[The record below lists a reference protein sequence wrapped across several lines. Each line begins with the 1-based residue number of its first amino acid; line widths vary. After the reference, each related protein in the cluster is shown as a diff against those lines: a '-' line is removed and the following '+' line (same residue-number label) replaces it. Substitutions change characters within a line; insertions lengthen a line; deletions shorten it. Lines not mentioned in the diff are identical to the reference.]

1 MWLQSLPSIFR
12 KKSFHLS
19 FLMLCITALSACS
32 TIQRVVYRIDVPQG
46 NYLEADQVAQVKKG
60 LTKTQVQYL
69 LGSPVLSTFNQANK
83 WYYVFLQQNAYKKPV
98 QHTLIVNFNN
108 QGIVTSTEL
117 SKALPADPAA
127 AVNNTVI
134 STKTVEPSKGLFSW

>member
-1 MWLQSLPSIFR
+1 MWFSNLLR
-12 KKSFHLS
+12 KKSFQLS
-19 FLMLCITALSACS
+19 FLMLCSALLGACS
-32 TIQRVVYRIDVPQG
+32 TLERVVYRIDVPQG

-60 LTKTQVQYL
+60 LNKIQVQYL
-69 LGSPVLSTFNQANK
+69 LGSPVLSTFNQNDK
-83 WYYVFLQQNAYKKPV
+83 WYYVFLQQNAYEKPV
-98 QHTLIVNFNN
+98 QHTFIVNFNA

-134 STKTVEPSKGLFSW
+134 STKTVEPSKSWFAW